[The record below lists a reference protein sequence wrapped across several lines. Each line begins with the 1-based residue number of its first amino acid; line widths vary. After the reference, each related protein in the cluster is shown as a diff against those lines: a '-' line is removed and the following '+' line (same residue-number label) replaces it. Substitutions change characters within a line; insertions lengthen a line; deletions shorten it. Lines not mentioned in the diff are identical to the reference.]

1 MATKKSGASRGA
13 SRLPKRKGE
22 YTYRG
27 KTIAELQALSIE
39 EFAELLPSRERRTIK
54 RGFTEVQKKA
64 LADMREGKE
73 VRTHTRGMIIL
84 PEMVGKTIS
93 VYDGKK
99 FVGIEIQPEMVA
111 HRFGEFAP
119 TRSRVSHGS
128 AGVGATRSSKFVPL
142 K

>member
-1 MATKKSGASRGA
+1 MVKKAS

-27 KTIAELQALSIE
+27 KTISELQELSLE
-39 EFAELLPSRERRTIK
+39 EFAELLPSRERRSIK
-54 RGFTEVQKKA
+54 RGFTDGQKKI
-64 LADMREGKE
+64 LHEFKDGKKVKTHHRDMIVLPEMIGQTIEIHNGKE
-73 VRTHTRGMIIL
+73 FVSVDL
-84 PEMVGKTIS
+84 QPEMVG
-93 VYDGKK
+93 
-99 FVGIEIQPEMVA
+99 

-119 TRSRVSHGS
+119 TRSKVSHGS

>member
-1 MATKKSGASRGA
+1 MAAKKIGS

-39 EFAELLPSRERRTIK
+39 EFAELLPARERRTIT
-54 RGFTEVQKKA
+54 RGLTEVQKKA
-64 LADMREGKE
+64 LADMRAGKT

-84 PEMVGKTIS
+84 PEMVGKVVS

-99 FVGIEIQPEMVA
+99 FVDIDIQPEMIA

-119 TRSRVSHGS
+119 SRGRVSHGS

>member
-1 MATKKSGASRGA
+1 MAAKKSGA

-27 KTIAELQALSIE
+27 KTIAELQALSID

-54 RGFTEVQKKA
+54 RGFTDVQKKA
-64 LADMREGKE
+64 LADLREGKK

-99 FVGIEIQPEMVA
+99 FVEIEIQPEMVA

>member
-1 MATKKSGASRGA
+1 MVKNVNS

-27 KTIAELQALSIE
+27 KTISELQKLTVL
-39 EFAELLPSRERRTIK
+39 EFSSLLPSRERRSIVRSFEK
-54 RGFTEVQKKA
+54 MYLRLYE
-64 LADMREGKE
+64 DIISGKE
-73 VRTHTRGMIIL
+73 VRTHFRMFIIL
-84 PEMVGKTIS
+84 PLFVGKTIS

-99 FVGIEIQPEMVA
+99 FVSILIQQEMIG
-111 HRFGEFAP
+111 HRIGEFAP
-119 TRSRVSHGS
+119 TRQKVSHGS

>member
-1 MATKKSGASRGA
+1 MAAKKASGS

-22 YTYRG
+22 FTYRG
-27 KTIAELQALSIE
+27 KTIAELQTLSIE
-39 EFAELLPSRERRTIK
+39 EFAQLLPSRERRSIL
-54 RGFTEVQKKA
+54 RGLTELQKIV
-64 LADMREGKE
+64 LADIRAGKE
-73 VRTHTRGMIIL
+73 VRTHTRTMIIL
-84 PEMVGKTIS
+84 PEMVGKTVS

-99 FVGIEIQPEMVA
+99 FVNIEIQPEMVA

>member
-1 MATKKSGASRGA
+1 MAAKKSGA

-22 YTYRG
+22 FTYRG

-39 EFAELLPSRERRTIK
+39 EFAELLPSRERRSIK

-73 VRTHTRGMIIL
+73 IKTHTRGMVIL

-99 FVGIEIQPEMVA
+99 FVAIEVQPEMVA

-119 TRSRVSHGS
+119 TRGKVSHGS

>member
-1 MATKKSGASRGA
+1 MAKKSS

-27 KTIAELQALSIE
+27 KTVAELQALDVD
-39 EFAELLPSRERRTIK
+39 EFIALLPARERRTLK
-54 RGFTEVQKKA
+54 RGYTEGRKDVVQKLK
-64 LADMREGKE
+64 DGKDNLK
-73 VRTHTRGMIIL
+73 THYRDIIIF
-84 PEMVGKTIS
+84 PEMVGKNVE
-93 VYDGKK
+93 VYNGKS
-99 FVGIEIQPEMVA
+99 FVAFEIQPEMIG

-119 TRSRVSHGS
+119 TRPKVSHGS

>member
-1 MATKKSGASRGA
+1 MAKNTS

-27 KTIAELQALSIE
+27 KTIADLQALSLE
-39 EFAELLPSRERRTIK
+39 EFAELLPSRERRTVQ
-54 RGFTEVQKKA
+54 RGFTDLQKKV
-64 LADMREGKE
+64 LEDLRSGKS
-73 VRTHTRGMIIL
+73 VRTHNRTLLIL
-84 PEMVGKTIS
+84 PEMVGKSIS

-99 FVGIEIQPEMVA
+99 FVSITMQPEMIG
-111 HRFGEFAP
+111 HRIGEFAP
-119 TRSRVSHGS
+119 TRQRINHGS

>member
-1 MATKKSGASRGA
+1 MAAKKTGS

-22 YTYRG
+22 FTYRG
-27 KTIAELQALSIE
+27 KTIAELQDLSIE
-39 EFAELLPSRERRTIK
+39 EFAQLLPSRERRSIV
-54 RGFTEVQKKA
+54 RGLTEVQKKA
-64 LADMREGKE
+64 LADMRAGKE
-73 VRTHTRGMIIL
+73 VRTHTRTMIIL
-84 PEMVGKTIS
+84 PEMVGKTVS

-99 FVGIEIQPEMVA
+99 FIAVEIQPEMVA

-119 TRSRVSHGS
+119 TRGRVSHGS

>member
-1 MATKKSGASRGA
+1 MAKKVS

-27 KTIAELQALSIE
+27 KTISELQELSLE
-39 EFAELLPSRERRTIK
+39 EFAELLPSRERRSIK
-54 RGFTEVQKKA
+54 RGFTDGQKKV
-64 LADMREGKE
+64 LHEFKEGKKVKTHHRDMIVLPEMIGQTIE
-73 VRTHTRGMIIL
+73 VYNGKEFVSVDL
-84 PEMVGKTIS
+84 QPEMVG
-93 VYDGKK
+93 
-99 FVGIEIQPEMVA
+99 

-119 TRSRVSHGS
+119 TRSRVTHGS

>member
-1 MATKKSGASRGA
+1 MVKKSS

-27 KTIAELQALSIE
+27 KIVSELQELSLE
-39 EFAELLPSRERRTIK
+39 EFAELLPSRERRSIK
-54 RGFTEVQKKA
+54 RGFTDGQKKI
-64 LADMREGKE
+64 LHEFKE
-73 VRTHTRGMIIL
+73 EKNVRTHHRDMIIL
-84 PEMVGKTIS
+84 PEMIGKA
-93 VYDGKK
+93 
-99 FVGIEIQPEMVA
+99 IEIHNGKQFVSVDLQPEMIG

-119 TRSRVSHGS
+119 TRSKVTHGS

>member
-1 MATKKSGASRGA
+1 MAKKVS

-27 KTIAELQALSIE
+27 KTISELQELSLE
-39 EFAELLPSRERRTIK
+39 EFAELLPSRERRSIK
-54 RGFTEVQKKA
+54 RGFTEGQKKV
-64 LADMREGKE
+64 LHEFKEGKK
-73 VRTHTRGMIIL
+73 VRTHHRDMIIL
-84 PEMVGKTIS
+84 PEMIGQT
-93 VYDGKK
+93 
-99 FVGIEIQPEMVA
+99 IEIYSGKEFVSVDLQPEMIG

-119 TRSRVSHGS
+119 TRSRVTHGS

>member
-1 MATKKSGASRGA
+1 MAAKKSGS

-64 LADMREGKE
+64 LADMRDGKE
-73 VRTHTRGMIIL
+73 IRTHTRGMIIL

-99 FVGIEIQPEMVA
+99 FVSIEIQPEMVA

-119 TRSRVSHGS
+119 TRNRVSHGS